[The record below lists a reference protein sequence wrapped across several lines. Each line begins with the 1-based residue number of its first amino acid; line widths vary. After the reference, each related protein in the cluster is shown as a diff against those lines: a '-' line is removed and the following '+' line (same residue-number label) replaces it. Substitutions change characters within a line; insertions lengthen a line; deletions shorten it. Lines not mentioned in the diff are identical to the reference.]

1 MLKDAQGNEFTR
13 VYGVVTFYARNRLE
27 FSHQVLCFCFIG
39 WTLLGWSPHVQVQ
52 LQHPKGWGRDENSKP
67 EYIQTFFFWRKKMGP
82 SITYI
87 SLFLPVV
94 PKQMGLPL

>member
-39 WTLLGWSPHVQVQ
+39 GPPVLVTPCASSTPA
-52 LQHPKGWGRDENSKP
+52 PKGLGK
-67 EYIQTFFFWRKKMGP
+67 G
-82 SITYI
+82 
-87 SLFLPVV
+87 
-94 PKQMGLPL
+94 